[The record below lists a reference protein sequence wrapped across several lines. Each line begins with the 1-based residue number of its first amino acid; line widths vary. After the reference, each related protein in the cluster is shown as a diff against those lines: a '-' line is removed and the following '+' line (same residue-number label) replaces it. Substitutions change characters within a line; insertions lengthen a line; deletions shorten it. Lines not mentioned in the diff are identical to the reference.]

1 LVDIDSYDEEG
12 VIGTFHN
19 YINTML
25 YSSRNIYK
33 GIINYIYSFENKITS
48 FFIYIG
54 CRDTKS
60 EEKYKIV
67 QEKYKIIQEKY
78 KI

>member
-1 LVDIDSYDEEG
+1 
-12 VIGTFHN
+12 
-19 YINTML
+19 ML
-25 YSSRNIYK
+25 YSSQNIYK

-67 QEKYKIIQEKY
+67 QEKYRIIQEKY
-78 KI
+78 KIQEFGE

>member
-1 LVDIDSYDEEG
+1 
-12 VIGTFHN
+12 
-19 YINTML
+19 ML
-25 YSSRNIYK
+25 YSSQNIYK

-48 FFIYIG
+48 FFIYIV
-54 CRDTKS
+54 CRDIKS

-67 QEKYKIIQEKY
+67 QEKYKNIQEKY